1 MGVMDLA
8 GMLEHIHRMVW
19 GPWTLAVFLGVG
31 IYFSIRFGFF
41 QVRGFCFWWSATA
54 GSLFK
59 GENNRADTRQGGRRD
74 SEGERAGAVSQLQS
88 VCTALAATVGTGNIA
103 GVATALAAGGPGALF
118 WMWISAFIGMITA
131 YGETALG
138 IRYRRGDGR
147 GGFLCGPFVYIE
159 QGLGMRGMGLLYG
172 FLCLMCSFGMGSM
185 VQANAAL
192 GTMAYAWNVP
202 LLPGGILF
210 TALLGLVIMGGIR
223 RIGTVAEKMMP
234 AVSGIYI
241 LFCLLVILSSA
252 DRIPAVLRAV
262 FSAAFEPGSAAGGV
276 GGYMIS
282 RGMRYGISRGVFSNE
297 AGLGTLAILHGAAD
311 RADPKQQGMWAMF
324 EVFFDTVILCTLTG
338 LVILCVAG
346 TEPGANPYQGAAL
359 AAWCFQRRLGA
370 AGEHLVS
377 ASVVVFAFATA
388 MAWYY
393 MGKQAACYLAGGFRR
408 GIFEQRI
415 YPVLFLGAVFAGSQ
429 AQLNLVWLLSDIWNG
444 LMAFPNLTALLFL
457 CGEIELPDWKRKM
470 EN

>member
-1 MGVMDLA
+1 MDLA

-159 QGLGMRGMGLLYG
+159 
-172 FLCLMCSFGMGSM
+172 
-185 VQANAAL
+185 
-192 GTMAYAWNVP
+192 
-202 LLPGGILF
+202 
-210 TALLGLVIMGGIR
+210 
-223 RIGTVAEKMMP
+223 
-234 AVSGIYI
+234 
-241 LFCLLVILSSA
+241 
-252 DRIPAVLRAV
+252 
-262 FSAAFEPGSAAGGV
+262 
-276 GGYMIS
+276 
-282 RGMRYGISRGVFSNE
+282 
-297 AGLGTLAILHGAAD
+297 
-311 RADPKQQGMWAMF
+311 
-324 EVFFDTVILCTLTG
+324 
-338 LVILCVAG
+338 
-346 TEPGANPYQGAAL
+346 
-359 AAWCFQRRLGA
+359 
-370 AGEHLVS
+370 
-377 ASVVVFAFATA
+377 
-388 MAWYY
+388 
-393 MGKQAACYLAGGFRR
+393 
-408 GIFEQRI
+408 
-415 YPVLFLGAVFAGSQ
+415 
-429 AQLNLVWLLSDIWNG
+429 
-444 LMAFPNLTALLFL
+444 
-457 CGEIELPDWKRKM
+457 
-470 EN
+470 